1 MAALTGVRSPQ
12 ATFTPAARMGLGT
25 LAVLAGLLMGAA
37 VGFGIS
43 QTMLILGLLAPFAVI
58 AVLARPQWA
67 TVVYIVLVY
76 GDLLSIMVRYDGM
89 PSLARFAGVGL
100 LSAALGY
107 RIFVQ
112 REKPAGDHVT
122 LWTLA
127 YGAMVALGLIYA
139 RAPDLVMTD
148 VIEFVR
154 NFFTYLIVINIITT
168 SSRLHA
174 ALYALLGVGTALG
187 CLTLFQ
193 SFTGT
198 FDNDYGGLAQYRVS
212 DITSSTEGARPGG
225 TLGDANYFG
234 QLLLILIPIALYLL
248 FEGRSKRAR
257 LMGAA
262 CAVILTA
269 GVIFTYSRGDAV
281 ALGVII
287 IAAVVYKKPR
297 PVWIVGG
304 LAALV
309 FVVPLLPSNYIARMI
324 TVVDLAQGDQQIYL
338 QDDSILGRTGATQAA
353 IAMFMD
359 HPILGVG
366 RENYPLYQPGYLAG
380 TPYARIANG
389 IPPHDLYLEVAAE
402 NGIVGILVFGGL
414 LLATFVALRDAWRRF
429 KWAGRN
435 TEKELVIWLAITLIG
450 YLVSA
455 LSLHGAFLYI
465 LFLQISLIVAARQI
479 ARSMT
484 STQLTELRYRP
495 MLVETMPSV
504 PTPAANRE
512 KVTGRHVGIRERM
525 ASTLTE
531 LAARTSAVP
540 GRFLRRPDQRAVN
553 PSTEGEVVLGS
564 PVTNGPD
571 LTHNPANL
579 QAGTISWPGNPQFD
593 SGWLAAAAA
602 ALMGGNTKVARAMLD
617 MALQEYPYDAAAWAL
632 HMRLRQAEQGTLL
645 RVGVDDYKADVE
657 AYLAAEAKGGAAYP
671 GHEVDERF
679 YNYWHLNGGL
689 PVFGYAISPRFA
701 EIDSAGS
708 LVEVQYFERARLEYR
723 PGRAGTPLEIVPGN
737 VGMEV
742 PVRGAM
748 EIQLPGGLEGE
759 RVIFTTKGT
768 GMPTPRK
775 FFAFWESNGGP
786 DLFGYPITP
795 LLMDTGNEGK
805 SLAVQYF
812 EKARLEYHPEFAGTV
827 YEVQVS
833 KLGVEV
839 FDKKYGHKT

>member
-1 MAALTGVRSPQ
+1 MAAITGIRPPQ
-12 ATFTPAARMGLGT
+12 ATFTPDARIGVGAI
-25 LAVLAGLLMGAA
+25 AVLAGLLLGTA
-37 VGFGIS
+37 VGLGIS
-43 QTMLILGLLAPFAVI
+43 QTVLIMGLLAPFALLV
-58 AVLARPQWA
+58 VLARPQLA
-67 TVVYIVLVY
+67 TIVYVVLVY

-89 PSLARFAGVGL
+89 PALARFAGVGL

-112 REKPAGDHVT
+112 REKPAGDRVT
-122 LWTLA
+122 LWMLA

-154 NFFTYLIVINIITT
+154 NFFTYLIIINIITT

-174 ALYALLGVGTALG
+174 VLYALLGTGTALA

-198 FDNDYGGLAQYRVS
+198 FDNEYGGLAQYRVS
-212 DITSSTEGARPGG
+212 DITGSTEGARPGG
-225 TLGDANYFG
+225 TLGDANYYG

-248 FEGRSKRAR
+248 FEGRSKLGR
-257 LMGAA
+257 LVGAA

-269 GVIFTYSRGDAV
+269 GVIFTYSRGDAI

-297 PVWIVGG
+297 PVWIMGG
-304 LAALV
+304 LVALV
-309 FVVPLLPSNYIARMI
+309 IAVQLLPSNYIARML

-353 IAMFMD
+353 IAMFLD

-380 TPYARIANG
+380 TVYARIANG

-414 LLATFVALRDAWRRF
+414 LLATFAALRDAWRRF
-429 KWAGRN
+429 KWAGHTR
-435 TEKELVIWLAITLIG
+435 EKELVLWLAIMLIG

-465 LFLQISLIVAARQI
+465 LFLQISLIIVARQI
-479 ARSMT
+479 GRSVT
-484 STQLTELRYRP
+484 HKQLAELTFQP
-495 MLVETMPSV
+495 VLVGIMPSLPV
-504 PTPAANRE
+504 STARTD
-512 KVTGRHVGIRERM
+512 KVSGSRNGIRERLGATIAGL
-525 ASTLTE
+525 ASSNF
-531 LAARTSAVP
+531 AIR
-540 GRFLRRPDQRAVN
+540 GRFLQASDRTTPN
-553 PSTEGEVVLGS
+553 PQGEAEAIPAS
-564 PVTNGPD
+564 PVTKGSD
-571 LTHNPANL
+571 LTPHAANRQSGL
-579 QAGTISWPGNPQFD
+579 TLEGGTPQFD

-602 ALMGGNTKVARAMLD
+602 SLMGGNARVARAMVD
-617 MALQEYPYDAAAWAL
+617 MALKEDPYDSAAWAL
-632 HMRLRQAEQGTLL
+632 HTRLRQAEHGISS
-645 RVGVDDYKADVE
+645 RVSFDDFKAD
-657 AYLAAEAKGGAAYP
+657 AEARLSTEAQEGTAYK
-671 GHEVDERF
+671 GHEVDGKF
-679 YNYWHLNGGL
+679 YDYWHLKGGL
-689 PVFGYAISPRFA
+689 PVFGCPISPRFA
-701 EIDSAGS
+701 EIDSAGG
-708 LVEVQYFERARLEYR
+708 LAEVQYFERARLEYH
-723 PGRAGTPLEIVPGN
+723 PERAGTALEIVPGKL
-737 VGMEV
+737 GMEV
-742 PVRGAM
+742 PVRGAAT
-748 EIQLPGGLEGE
+748 IQLPDGLEGE
-759 RVIFTTKGT
+759 RVIFTIKGT

-786 DLFGYPITP
+786 NIFGYPITP
-795 LLMDTGNEGK
+795 LLIETRNGGK
-805 SLAVQYF
+805 PLAVQYF
-812 EKARLEYHPEFAGTV
+812 EKARLEYHHELVGTV

-839 FDKKYGHKT
+839 FENKYRHAT